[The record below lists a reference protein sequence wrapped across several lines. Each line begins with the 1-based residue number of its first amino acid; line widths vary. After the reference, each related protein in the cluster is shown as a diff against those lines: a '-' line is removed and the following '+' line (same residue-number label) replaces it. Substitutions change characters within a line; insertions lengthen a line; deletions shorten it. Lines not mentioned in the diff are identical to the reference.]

1 MVLWLDHEN
10 FGAQS
15 VPLSVV
21 YGQIFILLNHS
32 SNAFSMSVSL
42 GWAFLIRSINI
53 LFCMW
58 PMNLGFFYI
67 LLKWYPTVSILFH
80 FDVGKGDLFCC
91 FRLCFGHT
99 NSLLLSQDIVAG
111 ETVRKLPKC
120 SHTFH
125 QPCVDRW
132 FIDHGSCPVCRQDV

>member
-32 SNAFSMSVSL
+32 SNAFL
-42 GWAFLIRSINI
+42 FFFLNKKYQHFILYVADEFSILI
-53 LFCMW
+53 
-58 PMNLGFFYI
+58 FF
-67 LLKWYPTVSILFH
+67 LLKWHGTVSILFH
-80 FDVGKGDLFCC
+80 FDVRKGHLFCC

-111 ETVRKLPKC
+111 ETVRKLPRC

-132 FIDHGSCPVCRQDV
+132 FTDHGSCPVCRQDV

>member
-1 MVLWLDHEN
+1 MDRFDIHSSQPFKQCLLDVCLP
-10 FGAQS
+10 G
-15 VPLSVV
+15 LSFFNKK
-21 YGQIFILLNHS
+21 YQHFILYVANE
-32 SNAFSMSVSL
+32 F
-42 GWAFLIRSINI
+42 RI
-53 LFCMW
+53 LFF
-58 PMNLGFFYI
+58 PV
-67 LLKWYPTVSILFH
+67 LKWYPTVSILFH